1 MNIVTIGRG
10 NIGRGLA
17 TLWTAAGHNVTMLGH
32 DGGDASNADVLLVAV
47 PGTAIADALGK
58 VDGLTGKI
66 AIDATNIYAER
77 TDRFASLSE
86 EVQSFTHGPVAKSFN
101 LNFASLLDQVA
112 AQRVRPSSLYAADD
126 DARAATEALITD
138 AGYDPVFVGGIDRA
152 RALEELGWLPI
163 AAKGGAPVFYRFAF
177 PGDL

>member
-1 MNIVTIGRG
+1 VT
-10 NIGRGLA
+10 
-17 TLWTAAGHNVTMLGH
+17 
-32 DGGDASNADVLLVAV
+32 DVLLVAV

-126 DARAATEALITD
+126 DARAATEAPITD
-138 AGYDPVFVGGIDRA
+138 ARVRPCLRRRDRP
-152 RALEELGWLPI
+152 RPSP
-163 AAKGGAPVFYRFAF
+163 GGARVAPHRSEGRRPRFLPVRI
-177 PGDL
+177 PR